1 MVEMPGDFTLGMHAM
16 YWLTDQQADNMTE
29 CADTILSEPARANG
43 LAHGVSLLSLAS
55 AVLSPRAPAVGRA
68 K

>member
-1 MVEMPGDFTLGMHAM
+1 MPGDFTLGMHAM

-43 LAHGVSLLSLAS
+43 LSHGVSLLSLAG
-55 AVLSPRAPAVGRA
+55 AVLSPRAPVADRA